1 MNYSAMIQNRKSVR
15 EFLERDVPQS
25 AVAEIEAYYREEC
38 RRLVPEIRTEL
49 RTYGR
54 GVRAA
59 LEGSAGYENFLIG
72 ASEYLVLLS
81 EEKAHAGE
89 NAGYIMEDLVLK
101 LTELGFDSC
110 WITFADAAKVKRALG
125 IEGGMQVAAIVTFGY
140 GAKTTKKLRVN
151 IASMSNVDVA
161 AKRQYFAPKRSIEDL
176 VYLGSWGN
184 EEGRDDYIGFYD
196 DMLWQAF
203 YAASLAPS
211 YLNRQPYGF
220 LIRDNRVVLV
230 RRPDA
235 LTDEGDGAL
244 GLGIAMLH
252 FSAVISQWEGSSEWK
267 LEAPAGLS
275 LPEGY
280 TAVAV
285 YTL

>member
-101 LTELGFDSC
+101 LTEMGFDSC
-110 WITFADAAKVKRALG
+110 WITRRK
-125 IEGGMQVAAIVTFGY
+125 M
-140 GAKTTKKLRVN
+140 TTPYR
-151 IASMSNVDVA
+151 
-161 AKRQYFAPKRSIEDL
+161 RSTSITWSRRSP
-176 VYLGSWGN
+176 SWPLPP
-184 EEGRDDYIGFYD
+184 R
-196 DMLWQAF
+196 
-203 YAASLAPS
+203 
-211 YLNRQPYGF
+211 
-220 LIRDNRVVLV
+220 
-230 RRPDA
+230 
-235 LTDEGDGAL
+235 
-244 GLGIAMLH
+244 AMLRL
-252 FSAVISQWEGSSEWK
+252 FCRRRAV
-267 LEAPAGLS
+267 PA
-275 LPEGY
+275 
-280 TAVAV
+280 A
-285 YTL
+285 TLKIRCCVE